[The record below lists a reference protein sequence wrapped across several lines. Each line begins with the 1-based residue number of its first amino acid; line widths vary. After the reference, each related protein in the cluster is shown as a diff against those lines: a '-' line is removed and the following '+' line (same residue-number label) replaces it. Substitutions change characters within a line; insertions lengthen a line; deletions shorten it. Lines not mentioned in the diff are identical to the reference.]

1 MSLLRPDQ
9 LSGVSGI
16 SDSDVLIAE
25 INPDSASRQ
34 VVRITK
40 DALQS
45 SLSGQTD
52 GTNIGDGTGLVS
64 GNASQEIFIKSIA
77 AGDNVQIS
85 GTSEKIIISSS
96 GGGGESFTPFSFF
109 SDALNNNGVIS
120 KDYYSTPTSDTYLSG
135 IDVDSAT
142 DITLYLRWDGPPD
155 SYMGSG
161 FINGQQIPTGNISE
175 LGSYTRRFEG
185 YISGLNLVGS
195 TGITGEANGYSSVI
209 SLSEAGAGPTP
220 LSVTISDINTAT
232 PKTGTELG
240 TSSLKDGDYID
251 VYVAFDTDDVTGIK
265 VYDSGISQGIDY
277 ASYALSGVS
286 GVYTAKIPI
295 EIDSNGTGP
304 QGISVIAKNNF
315 GTTGNSVGSNN
326 IDIDQTYPVISAS
339 DPTGYSGRLD
349 GLREGESTTF
359 SNTIAD
365 WSTGTISYEALN
377 ETIYIPQSGSYEE
390 FKTVFYNSGIYS
402 DSDNLRIRV
411 VRLSNGA
418 TDSKDVK
425 IKIANGPEITGVSIS
440 STASSATA
448 PDIVGV
454 SEIKGG
460 DIIDSEVYIDGKGVA
475 GNNIKIYV
483 SSEGISN
490 GTQQSYSTYSY
501 SGLPD
506 GSFKYS
512 VPISVTSSTARDG
525 FLDCAIRPRNNFDTL
540 GDFFSGSGVAQVNN
554 SDSPLV
560 SIGSITY
567 PAGQEALKDN
577 ELATIDNTGSIFDSV
592 IYSSPNGDLT
602 ISNNTTFEASKSVA
616 RQAGNYNISTDNFK
630 ITLTNTSN
638 GKVSSDSAVINIAH
652 TALSLSI
659 NNLASNLSSSPGGTS
674 DNFNLDSDQQFL
686 GIPTLSTNPSQTSAS
701 SLTVVSSGVAS
712 TANDYRITVSDSDT
726 KGTFAWVVSGK
737 NLAGKATTTI
747 SSNPNYTLAGF
758 SSRVITASPSSLGA
772 GLASIG
778 TYVSVLSGISFEN
791 ISEGGTAP
799 SGGTI
804 YTYQSYAD
812 GVSLDNS
819 YDVDNK
825 FTVCDSAGITNSTG
839 DYVFNLDKLNRA
851 ANSSVSNPSK
861 FLISES

>member
-9 LSGVSGI
+9 LSGVTGI
-16 SDSDVLIAE
+16 SDSDILIAE
-25 INPDSASRQ
+25 INPDSSSRQ
-34 VVRITK
+34 VVKITK
-40 DALQS
+40 EALG
-45 SLSGQTD
+45 LSG
-52 GTNIGDGTGLVS
+52 
-64 GNASQEIFIKSIA
+64 
-77 AGDNVQIS
+77 
-85 GTSEKIIISSS
+85 SS
-96 GGGGESFTPFSFF
+96 GGESSSEGGSFIPFSFF
-109 SDALNNNGVIS
+109 SNALNNNGVIS

-142 DITLYLRWDGPPD
+142 DLTIYLRWEGPAD

-161 FINGQQIPTGNISE
+161 FINGQQIPTGNIAE

-185 YISGLNLVGS
+185 YISGLNVVGL
-195 TGITGEANGYSSVI
+195 TDITGEANGHSSLL

-220 LSVTISDINTAT
+220 LSVTIPAITTAT

-240 TSSLKDGDYID
+240 LSSLKDGDYID
-251 VYVAFDTDDVTGIK
+251 VSVLFDTDDVTGIK
-265 VYDSGISQGIDY
+265 VHDSGISQGIDY
-277 ASYALSGVS
+277 TSYSLVS
-286 GVYTAKIPI
+286 GTGGYTATIPI

-339 DPTGYSGRLD
+339 DPASYDGRSD
-349 GLREGESTTF
+349 GLRDGESTTF
-359 SNTIAD
+359 SNTISN
-365 WSTGTISYEALN
+365 WSDGSDTVSYEALSAN
-377 ETIYIPQSGSYEE
+377 ISISNTGTYQNPKSVSYAG
-390 FKTVFYNSGIYS
+390 GIYS
-402 DSDNLRIRV
+402 DSDNLRIRA
-411 VRLSNGA
+411 VRVSNGA
-418 TDSKDVK
+418 TDSEDVK

-448 PDIVGV
+448 PDIVGA

-460 DIIDSEVYIDGKGVA
+460 DIIDSEVFVDGKGVA

-501 SGLPD
+501 TTLPD

-512 VPISVTSSTARDG
+512 VPVLVTSSTARDG
-525 FLDCAIRPRNNFDTL
+525 SSECIVRARNNFDTL
-540 GDFFSGSGVAQVNN
+540 SDYFTGSGVAVVNN
-554 SDSPLV
+554 SDSPSV
-560 SIGSITY
+560 SISSITY

-577 ELATIDNTGSIFDSV
+577 ELGTVNNSVSTFDSV
-592 IYSSPNGDLT
+592 VYSSPNGDLT
-602 ISNNTTFEASKSVA
+602 ISNDTTFETSKSVA

-630 ITLTNTSN
+630 ITATKTSN
-638 GKVSSDSAVINIAH
+638 GKVASDSDVINIAH
-652 TALSLSI
+652 TSLSLSI
-659 NNLASNLSSSPGGTS
+659 NNLASDLSSSPGGTA

-686 GIPTLSTNPSQTSAS
+686 DVPTLSTNPSQTSAS
-701 SLTVVSSGVAS
+701 LLTVRASGEAS

-726 KGTFAWVVSGK
+726 KGTFPWIVSGK
-737 NLAGKATTTI
+737 NLAAKVTTNI

-778 TYVSVLSGISFEN
+778 TYVSDSSDISFEN
-791 ISEGGTAP
+791 ISEGGIGP

-812 GVSLDNS
+812 GISLDNS

-851 ANSSVSNPSK
+851 ANSSVSNPAK